1 MLAAQK
7 AGGDVIYKAVFT
19 KPGETT
25 RAYSHDTTNRQLPS
39 TTTESDWLQNAD
51 VIVDNRDDGNLTDL
65 DLTGFQC
72 VVSLGYNTGV
82 ARAVWQASNA
92 YSLKD
97 VVTPTTLTGQ
107 QFICTTAG
115 TSHSSE
121 PTFPTDLGVTVTET
135 GGVVWTNDGNTGDEY
150 SPMAPLKVIAQSGE
164 TRQDE
169 ARVTFAC
176 AGLAN
181 QMEQDEASVEFSQD
195 ELSVSTVKTLIGNL
209 TDSVAS
215 FAPFSHTE
223 VISTSYGD
231 EDGLIDTYKPKET
244 YHVSS
249 GASRAS
255 TVQGLLGLS
264 RMVPRFE
271 DDGNLHIDILVS
283 GDADTWTASTA
294 YIVGDTVIPTTPN
307 DNVYKCTTAGTSD
320 SSEPTFPTTEG
331 QTVND
336 NTVVWTLTY
345 DFQYNS
351 DDGEHQFWETS
362 SRKRLVIPN
371 KSTYKSHPSHIP
383 QFSGSA
389 TDATDF
395 AKLPLETFHQV
406 RLESNAQG
414 AELATAEIARVRADA
429 EQSALHSPP
438 NVGQEVWDLVRITD
452 NWDATGKV
460 TIANVRAI
468 ERSYGPG
475 LFETTLRFG
484 FGPAMA
490 PLGISNPGIGADT
503 DTFEADVAAT
513 LDAVIGALNN
523 IIAVVNKN
531 TLGTRITQGAIVRI
545 LSRLTALEQGGG
557 LTNLD
562 DLTVKKLTVTDLF
575 QGTAEEL

>member
-7 AGGDVIYKAVFT
+7 TGGDVIYKAVFS
-19 KPGETT
+19 KSGSTT
-25 RAYSHDTTNRQLPS
+25 RGYSHDTTNRLLPS

-51 VIVDNRDDGNLTDL
+51 VIVDNRDGNLTDN
-65 DLTGFQC
+65 DLTGFDV

-82 ARAVWQASNA
+82 VRAVWQASNA

-97 VVTPTTLTGQ
+97 VVTPITVTGQ

-121 PTFPTDLGVTVTET
+121 PTFPTDLGFTVTET

-181 QMEQDEASVEFSQD
+181 QMEQDEASEEEPRSLLFLTIKSIIA
-195 ELSVSTVKTLIGNL
+195 EL
-209 TDSVAS
+209 TDNVAT
-215 FAPFSHTE
+215 FAPYSHTE
-223 VISTSYGD
+223 VITTSYGD
-231 EDGLIDTYKPKET
+231 EDSLVDTYKPEDS
-244 YHVSS
+244 YHFGS
-249 GASRAS
+249 GAARAQS
-255 TVQGLLGLS
+255 LKTLLAWT
-264 RMVPRFE
+264 RMAPRFE
-271 DDGNLHIDILVS
+271 DDGKLHIDILVS

-307 DNVYKCTTAGTSD
+307 NNVYKCTTAGRSS
-320 SSEPTFPTTEG
+320 SSEPTFPTTED

-345 DFQYNS
+345 DYQYNS
-351 DDGEHQFWETS
+351 DDGEHQFWGTS

-383 QFSGSA
+383 QYSGSA

-395 AKLPLETFHQV
+395 AKFPIETFHQV

-414 AELATAEIARVRADA
+414 AQLATAEIARVRADA
-429 EQSALHSPP
+429 EQSALHTPP

-460 TIANVRAI
+460 TIANVRGI

-503 DTFEADVAAT
+503 DTFEADVVAT

-523 IIAVVNKN
+523 IIPAVNQN
-531 TLGTRITQGAIVRI
+531 TRSGRITRAVIVRI
-545 LSRLTALEQGGG
+545 GSRLAALEQGGG

-562 DLTVKKLTVTDLF
+562 DLTVQKLTVERQLI
-575 QGTAEEL
+575 APRRNP

>member
-7 AGGDVIYKAVFT
+7 TGGDVIYKAVFS
-19 KPGETT
+19 KSGSTT
-25 RAYSHDTTNRQLPS
+25 RGYSHDTTNRLLPS

-51 VIVDNRDDGNLTDL
+51 VIVDNRDGNLTDN
-65 DLTGFQC
+65 DLTGFDV

-82 ARAVWQASNA
+82 VRAVWQASNA

-150 SPMAPLKVIAQSGE
+150 SPSAPLKVIAQSGE

-169 ARVTFAC
+169 ARVMFAC

-195 ELSVSTVKTLIGNL
+195 ELTVSTVKTLLANL
-209 TDSVAS
+209 LNLVNF

-223 VISTSYGD
+223 VISVTYGD
-231 EDGLIDTYKPKET
+231 EDSLIDTYKPKET

-255 TVQGLLGLS
+255 TVQGLLRLT
-264 RMVPRFE
+264 RMVPRIEE
-271 DDGNLHIDILVS
+271 DGKLHIDILVS
-283 GDADTWTASTA
+283 GDADTWRASTA

-307 DNVYKCTTAGTSD
+307 NNVYKCTTAGTSD
-320 SSEPTFPTTEG
+320 SSEPTFPTTED

-345 DFQYNS
+345 DFQYSS

-406 RLESNAQG
+406 RLASNAQG
-414 AELATAEIARVRADA
+414 AQLATAEIARIRADA
-429 EQSALHSPP
+429 EQSALHTPP

-460 TIANVRAI
+460 TIANVRGI

-490 PLGISNPGIGADT
+490 PLGISNPGIGVGA
-503 DTFEADVAAT
+503 DTFEADVVAT
-513 LDAVIGALNN
+513 LDAVIAALNN
-523 IIAVVNKN
+523 IIPAVNRN
-531 TLGTRITQGAIVRI
+531 SGGLDRTVRI
-545 LSRLTALEQGGG
+545 VTGFFRRIEALEQGGG

-562 DLTVKKLTVTDLF
+562 DLTVQKLEVKQQFIAPRD
-575 QGTAEEL
+575 GD